1 MSARTYLRGLTPG
14 RVGLVVLICA
24 ILTAR
29 QLTACH
35 PFRCNVLG
43 NQTLLDST
51 VWQVVAGSAQ
61 FLGRSVLWALPM
73 LFAVTIADNATAR
86 ARRGVRVSVL
96 VAAVL
101 LGALVYGLGFWYT
114 QPSAVQALTAG
125 QLLQA
130 MPRIL
135 AHAARAAL
143 YGGLATAILYFIARE
158 RADAQAAHQSKLSR
172 LALDRQT
179 VEARLQALQAQIEPH
194 FLFNTLANIKLLYE
208 FESAKARTLVRD
220 LAVYLR
226 IALPHMRASRA
237 TLAHELDMAQAYLR
251 VIKTRMGDR
260 LNVKIDAPDELRH
273 CALPPMM
280 LSTLVENAIKH
291 GLNPLPRGGTL
302 SIRASRGGASLRID
316 VIDNGVGFHGR
327 FGPGVGLSNTRARLA
342 ALYGTAGRLTLN
354 TNPQG
359 GVTATIELPY
369 VAVAAEAAA

>member
-1 MSARTYLRGLTPG
+1 MNVRTYLRGLTPG
-14 RVGLVVLICA
+14 RVGVVVLICA

-29 QLTACH
+29 QLMACH
-35 PFRCNVLG
+35 PHRCAILG
-43 NQTLLDST
+43 TQTLLEST
-51 VWQVVAGSAQ
+51 AWQIMAGSAQ

-101 LGALVYGLGFWYT
+101 LGAIVYGVGFWFT
-114 QPSAVQALTAG
+114 QPSIIQTMAG
-125 QLLQA
+125 GQFFQVI
-130 MPRIL
+130 PRIG
-135 AHAARAAL
+135 AHFARAAL
-143 YGGLATAILYFIARE
+143 YGGLATAVLYFFSRE
-158 RADAQAAHQSKLSR
+158 RADAQAAQQSKLSK

-194 FLFNTLANIKLLYE
+194 FLFNTLANVKLLYE
-208 FESAKARTLVRD
+208 FEPAKARTLVRD

-226 IALPHMRASRA
+226 TALPQMRASRT

-251 VIKTRMGDR
+251 VIKMRMGDR
-260 LNVKIDAPDELRH
+260 LRVEIDAPNDLRH

-302 SIRASRGGASLRID
+302 AIRASRGGASLRID
-316 VIDNGVGFHGR
+316 VVDDGAGFHGR

-342 ALYGTAGRLTLN
+342 ALYGTAGHLTLN
-354 TNPQG
+354 TNPEG
-359 GVTATIELPY
+359 GVTATIEVPY
-369 VAVAAEAAA
+369 AAVVQEATA